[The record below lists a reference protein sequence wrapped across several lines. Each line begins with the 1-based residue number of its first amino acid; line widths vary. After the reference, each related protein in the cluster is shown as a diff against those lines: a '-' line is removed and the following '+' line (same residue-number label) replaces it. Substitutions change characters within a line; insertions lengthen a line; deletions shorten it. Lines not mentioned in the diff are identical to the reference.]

1 MNRQQCEAAILE
13 KMKEIVAIYHEY
25 HPLGRYLS
33 LTYLC
38 EGDDWIQFNNRYWP
52 SDDTEE
58 AGEDANIPIDY
69 HTSYSDQEVSKD
81 DGVA

>member
-13 KMKEIVAIYHEY
+13 KMKEIVEIYHEY

-38 EGDDWIQFNNRYWP
+38 EGDDWIQFNNRYWE
-52 SDDTEE
+52 D
-58 AGEDANIPIDY
+58 GEDVNIPIDFR
-69 HTSYSDQEVSKD
+69 TSDCEREVSEN